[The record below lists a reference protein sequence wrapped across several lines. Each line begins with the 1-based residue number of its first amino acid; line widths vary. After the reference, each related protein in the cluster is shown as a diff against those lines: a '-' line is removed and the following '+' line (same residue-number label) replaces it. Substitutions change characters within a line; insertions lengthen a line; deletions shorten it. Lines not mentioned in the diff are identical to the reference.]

1 MLFIVVYYRNIFNDS
16 GILKSMREFLD
27 LDKRDQEILSLLE
40 KDPEM
45 SQNDIAEKLRI
56 SQPSVSARIHKLK
69 QKGALSHVVG
79 MNLRKVNLYMA
90 KVDVIANNTSSVLEI
105 FKDCPYFLNGL
116 IVSGRHNL
124 CLFFVGEDI
133 ATLEAI
139 VDGHLRSNPLVTSA
153 EVSIVITPMK
163 DLILPLKM
171 NFDFS
176 DKPPCGIGHNC
187 KECHHHASNRCLGCP
202 VTNSYSG
209 NVWRSGKK

>member
-1 MLFIVVYYRNIFNDS
+1 
-16 GILKSMREFLD
+16 MREFLD
-27 LDKRDQEILSLLE
+27 LDKRDRELLSLLE
-40 KDPEM
+40 QNPEI

-56 SQPSVSARIHKLK
+56 SQPSVSARVHKLK
-69 QKGALSHVVG
+69 KKGALAHVVG
-79 MNLRKVNLYMA
+79 MNLRKVDLYMA
-90 KVDVIANNTSSVLEI
+90 KVDVIANNTSSVLDI

-116 IVSGRHNL
+116 IVSGKHNL

-139 VDGHLRSNPLVTSA
+139 VDGHLRSNPLVRSA

-176 DKPPCGIGHNC
+176 STPPCGNGCNC
-187 KECHHHASNRCLGCP
+187 RECQHHISNRCLGCP
-202 VTNSYSG
+202 VTSSY
-209 NVWRSGKK
+209 NGKIWK

>member
-1 MLFIVVYYRNIFNDS
+1 
-16 GILKSMREFLD
+16 MREFLD
-27 LDKRDQEILSLLE
+27 LDKKDREILSLLE
-40 KDPEM
+40 KNPEM
-45 SQNDIAEKLRI
+45 SQNDMAEKLKI

-79 MNLRKVNLYMA
+79 MNLKKVNLYMA
-90 KVDVIANNTSSVLEI
+90 KVDVIAKNTSTVLDI

-116 IVSGRHNL
+116 IVSGEHNL

-139 VDGHLRSNPLVTSA
+139 VDGHLRNNPLVSSA
-153 EVSIVITPMK
+153 KVSIVITPMK

-176 DKPPCGIGHNC
+176 DVPPCGIGCAC
-187 KECHHHASNRCLGCP
+187 KECAHHASNRCLGCP
-202 VTNSYSG
+202 VTKSYNG
-209 NVWRSGKK
+209 KIWR

>member
-1 MLFIVVYYRNIFNDS
+1 
-16 GILKSMREFLD
+16 MREFLD
-27 LDKRDQEILSLLE
+27 LDKRDRELLSLLE
-40 KDPEM
+40 RDPEI

-56 SQPSVSARIHKLK
+56 SQPSVSARVHKLK
-69 QKGALSHVVG
+69 KKGALAHVVG
-79 MNLRKVNLYMA
+79 MNLRKVDLYMA
-90 KVDVIANNTSSVLEI
+90 KVDVIANNTSSVLDI

-116 IVSGRHNL
+116 IVSGKHNL

-139 VDGHLRSNPLVTSA
+139 VDGHLRSNPLVRSA

-176 DKPPCGIGHNC
+176 STPPCGNGCNC
-187 KECHHHASNRCLGCP
+187 RECQHHISNRCLGCP
-202 VTNSYSG
+202 VTSSY
-209 NVWRSGKK
+209 NGKIWK